1 MGRARS
7 GVCDATL
14 YEQKARV
21 RFRHGKRIGALR
33 RAPGTGSVYQPTFRD
48 RQKKLK
54 KGRLY
59 WIAYRV
65 GEELRREP
73 AHTANRRD
81 AETLLRVRLSGLDRG
96 ELPATSRTTWED
108 LARMLR
114 ADYRANGRR
123 SAARLELS
131 LKHLGETFAGQRAT
145 AITSERVTGYAA
157 RRLEEGAARA
167 TVNRELAALKRGF
180 RLAHRAHRVP
190 VVPHVALLEERN
202 ARTGFFERPDFG
214 RLLRALPRDLRP
226 PVLAAYLTGWRL
238 TSELLTRQWRHV
250 DLVHGWMRLEP
261 GDTKNGRGRQFP
273 LFRELRLAILAQR
286 RATSQTERRLGRVI
300 PWLFHRE
307 GVPLFYRGKR
317 GLLPSAYLRDA
328 WLAACNSAGIPGRLR
343 HDFRRSAVRNL
354 LRAGVPLPTV
364 MSAVGWETEAM
375 LRRYAVVDEEML
387 REAGAKLARL
397 RP

>member
-1 MGRARS
+1 M
-7 GVCDATL
+7 
-14 YEQKARV
+14 
-21 RFRHGKRIGALR
+21 R
-33 RAPGTGSVYQPTFRD
+33 RTPGTGSVFLPRYRSRSGEP
-48 RQKKLK
+48 KKS
-54 KGRLY
+54 RLY

-65 GEELRREP
+65 GQELRREP

-81 AETLLRVRLSGLDRG
+81 AETLLRTRLSGLDRG
-96 ELPATSRTTWED
+96 ELPATRLRWDD
-108 LARMLR
+108 LAELLL

-123 SAARLELS
+123 SVARLELS
-131 LKHLGETFAGQRAT
+131 LKHLAETFAGDRAA
-145 AITSERVTGYAA
+145 AITADRVTAYAA
-157 RRLEEGAARA
+157 RRLEAGAARA

-180 RLAHRAHRVP
+180 RLAHRAHRVA
-190 VVPHVALLEERN
+190 VVPHVAMLEERN
-202 ARTGFFERPDFG
+202 ARTGFFERADFG

-250 DLVHGWMRLEP
+250 DLAHGWLRLEP
-261 GDTKNGRGRQFP
+261 GETKNGRGRQFP
-273 LFRELRLAILAQR
+273 LFRELRLAIVAQR
-286 RATSQTERRLGRVI
+286 RATTETERRLGRVI
-300 PWLFHRE
+300 PWLFHHE
-307 GVPLFYRGKR
+307 GAPLFYRGKR
-317 GLLPSAYLRDA
+317 GLVPSAYLREA
-328 WLAACNSAGIPGRLR
+328 WLAACAAAGIPGRLR